1 MEAIH
6 NESSWIYVFMYLHSR
21 GKKTLYL
28 TLEQKTRVQVVRMG
42 SKMLPDRPLQELAV
56 LQTSTPL
63 CHGKES
69 KSQPKRRQRDFFG
82 TRELPKPKTVA
93 GPCDDPF

>member
-1 MEAIH
+1 
-6 NESSWIYVFMYLHSR
+6 MYLCISTHEVKHSTEPWN
-21 GKKTLYL
+21 KNT
-28 TLEQKTRVQVVRMG
+28 VQVVRMS

-56 LQTSTPL
+56 LQTATPL

-69 KSQPKRRQRDFFG
+69 KNQPKRRQRDFFG
-82 TRELPKPKTVA
+82 TREPPKPKTVA

>member
-1 MEAIH
+1 MNRH
-6 NESSWIYVFMYLHSR
+6 GSMYLCISIHEE
-21 GKKTLYL
+21 KKTLYL

>member
-21 GKKTLYL
+21 GKKNTLPNPG
-28 TLEQKTRVQVVRMG
+28 TKNTVQVVRMG